1 MYRATSSSAIRE
13 ISKPLVS
20 ASSARTI
27 NLQMLNSSN
36 NSFTSSSSSVAY
48 SNGKTDNVS
57 SKSNSST
64 REIISNQDEVRK
76 PTSQDFNDPTS
87 KSICKSSTN
96 EPDHSAKISTRTYE
110 FPPQNIVQ
118 NRIKVFEK
126 SSDTRS
132 EEQPHSSC
140 STLPTRESPLNLS
153 RNLSTPSD
161 ICLESPFEN
170 KHIDEVSNYRKEE
183 RFCSSRMACPS
194 ARDLLLNLDW
204 QIMPP
209 NSPTHSKTFEN
220 DLHGA
225 DAPVEKPPL
234 PPESNEPRTSEKSD
248 HDSSP
253 EDHYLPMA
261 PCKKTVFNGPNDLF
275 YHTRSNSASSASQIM
290 ILETLLS
297 EDVEN
302 SYVEMTVGEDRTIAK
317 NLKKFSTDCDNAE
330 NKCDSD
336 KSHYEFLYKASST
349 QNEPLYME
357 VTTKE
362 KSTKSESIQEN
373 TAASSNTNSTLPDIL
388 NSSNT
393 LRMLT
398 DSSDADDEAS
408 KELDPLEVPQHP
420 RFSLSDTFRPASY
433 YLGGGLSDR
442 NALGLSFDQP
452 DSSDSDLVSPP
463 SIPTSPPPLDDFSVP
478 SMDMSLPLAQSSGIA
493 SQVPVSPPTSPMSL
507 CKDTRRSDFEDSCSS
522 VIENI
527 LPSETESFDSKI
539 STLSSTKK
547 FGLERCSYDLDSSVD
562 SYIDHQIPDGALFES
577 SRSQYQHFPQSTSH
591 FSVEGRPIVEI
602 VPPCDDLPEH
612 EDEDES
618 TTVASSVATS
628 STMNAP
634 ISSMLDH
641 HLGAPYY
648 YADLL
653 KASDEDRV
661 VERKN
666 ELCLSNLNP
675 KNILPNNQRENN
687 FECTNVYKRND
698 IGKKVN
704 QIAEEDRAVSR
715 PIMDK
720 NAICA
725 SASAVPKY
733 IEDKNIYSSDIFR
746 NKFGKNGGDF
756 RSVTPN
762 ETLNDA
768 VNLYAQYSRSS
779 HSVDGPE
786 SPNRRSRS
794 LEGLLDKTRTIVAQR
809 AAEVAEKMN
818 NGGRTTLAQQ
828 PQDTVPNGEPN
839 MVGDMWEE
847 DSLWRETLR
856 KTSLRH
862 ARSLDDLDKE
872 DRGASKSGRQSADI
886 LSSTSPSETKKAAAA
901 FKKITRD
908 VTYVN
913 DCVSAQIRKAKQNSK
928 EYTEDYREIRK
939 IKRYARTPTTEGYEE
954 DTHYERLDPR
964 ATLASLGKVAHNEMN
979 LSNNF
984 LTESC
989 HVKFCVFITGRQC
1002 EPTGPLENMKEHG
1015 KDNMQPKTGAQSFL
1029 EEGVYPTKPP
1039 SFEID
1044 REKLRQWDLMSSAP
1058 VAMIN
1063 AIQRYPDA
1071 ETHQTDTN
1079 VTPTALVSDSAP
1091 PNIQGLYFSRKILN
1105 FKNFFLFAI
1114 CLLFKVEHEGV
1125 DVFRISL
1132 KNYIEWLLEVHS

>member
-1 MYRATSSSAIRE
+1 MSA
-13 ISKPLVS
+13 K
-20 ASSARTI
+20 TI
-27 NLQMLNSSN
+27 NLPTLN
-36 NSFTSSSSSVAY
+36 NSTNTTTCSPSPAAY
-48 SNGKTDNVS
+48 GDGKADVCI
-57 SKSNSST
+57 KSNSSK
-64 REIISNQDEVRK
+64 EIISNQDEVQK
-76 PTSQDFNDPTS
+76 LTSQDLNETAL
-87 KSICKSSTN
+87 KGACKSSTN
-96 EPDHSAKISTRTYE
+96 EAEVDHSAKSSACSYE

-126 SSDTRS
+126 PSDIKAD
-132 EEQPHSSC
+132 EQPPFAS
-140 STLPTRESPLNLS
+140 STLPAQESPLDLS
-153 RNLSTPSD
+153 FDLGTPPNICPGTAFQVKRNDEISD
-161 ICLESPFEN
+161 YC
-170 KHIDEVSNYRKEE
+170 KEE
-183 RFCSSRMACPS
+183 RLSNSKMICPS

-209 NSPTHSKTFEN
+209 NLPVNSKIFEN
-220 DLHGA
+220 NLHHPEA
-225 DAPVEKPPL
+225 RVEKPPL
-234 PPESNEPRTSEKSD
+234 PPESNESKSSEKSD

-261 PCKKTVFNGPNDLF
+261 PCKKTVFNGPSDLF

-317 NLKKFSTDCDNAE
+317 HLKNFSNNCDNDK

-349 QNEPLYME
+349 PNEPLYME
-357 VTTKE
+357 VASKE
-362 KSTKSESIQEN
+362 KNIKNESIQEN
-373 TAASSNTNSTLPDIL
+373 GAANTNTNATLPDIL

-393 LRMLT
+393 LRVLT

-463 SIPTSPPPLDDFSVP
+463 SIPTSPPPLDDFSGP
-478 SMDMSLPLAQSSGIA
+478 SLDLSLPLAQSSGVA
-493 SQVPVSPPTSPMSL
+493 SQLPLSPPTSPLSMS
-507 CKDTRRSDFEDSCSS
+507 KDTCRSDFEDSCSS

-547 FGLERCSYDLDSSVD
+547 FGLGRCSFDLDSSVD
-562 SYIDHQIPDGALFES
+562 SYIEHQMTEGALLECS
-577 SRSQYQHFPQSTSH
+577 ETQYQHFSPTNSH
-591 FSVEGRPIVEI
+591 FSTENRPIVEI
-602 VPPCDDLPEH
+602 VPPCDDLIEH
-612 EDEDES
+612 ENEDES

-628 STMNAP
+628 STMNA
-634 ISSMLDH
+634 SVSGMLDN

-653 KASDEDRV
+653 KANDEDRV
-661 VERKN
+661 MDKKN
-666 ELCLSNLNP
+666 ELCFSNPNP

-687 FECTNVYKRND
+687 FEYNNVYKRND

-704 QIAEEDRAVSR
+704 QIAEEDRGFSR
-715 PIMDK
+715 PVMDK

-725 SASAVPKY
+725 STSAVPKY
-733 IEDKNIYSSDIFR
+733 IEDKNIYSSDIFH
-746 NKFGKNGGDF
+746 NKFGKNDGDF
-756 RSVTPN
+756 RCVTPN
-762 ETLNDA
+762 ETLNEA
-768 VNLYAQYSRSS
+768 VNFYAQYSRSS
-779 HSVDGPE
+779 HGVNGSE
-786 SPNRRSRS
+786 TSSQRSHS
-794 LEGLLDKTRTIVAQR
+794 LEGLLDKTRSIVAQR

-818 NGGRTTLAQQ
+818 GGGQIIVEQQ
-828 PQDTVPNGEPN
+828 GKDSTPNGEQS

-872 DRGASKSGRQSADI
+872 DRGASKCGRQSADI
-886 LSSTSPSETKKAAAA
+886 LSSAASPSETKKAAAA

-939 IKRYARTPTTEGYEE
+939 IKRYARAPVTEGYEE
-954 DTHYERLDPR
+954 DTHYERLDR
-964 ATLASLGKVAHNEMN
+964 RVTLASLGKVAHN
-979 LSNNF
+979 
-984 LTESC
+984 
-989 HVKFCVFITGRQC
+989 
-1002 EPTGPLENMKEHG
+1002 
-1015 KDNMQPKTGAQSFL
+1015 
-1029 EEGVYPTKPP
+1029 
-1039 SFEID
+1039 
-1044 REKLRQWDLMSSAP
+1044 
-1058 VAMIN
+1058 
-1063 AIQRYPDA
+1063 
-1071 ETHQTDTN
+1071 
-1079 VTPTALVSDSAP
+1079 
-1091 PNIQGLYFSRKILN
+1091 
-1105 FKNFFLFAI
+1105 
-1114 CLLFKVEHEGV
+1114 
-1125 DVFRISL
+1125 
-1132 KNYIEWLLEVHS
+1132 